1 MSPLGGEPAVKTL
14 KRFGIRYHL
23 QEVVPQAKQP
33 TGWGRLMEAMAADKE
48 PEGFYQ
54 IMKKC
59 STREINRPE

>member
-23 QEVVPQAKQP
+23 QSIVPQAKQP
-33 TGWGRLMEAMAADKE
+33 TGWDRLMEAMAADKE

-54 IMKKC
+54 IMKKML
-59 STREINRPE
+59 NQGNKPPE